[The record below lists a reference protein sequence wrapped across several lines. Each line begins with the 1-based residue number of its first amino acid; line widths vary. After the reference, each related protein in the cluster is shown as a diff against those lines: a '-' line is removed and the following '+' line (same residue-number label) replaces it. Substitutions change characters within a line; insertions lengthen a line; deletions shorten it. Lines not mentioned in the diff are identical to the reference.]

1 MKLGYV
7 ADKKSLKVSASEQRS
22 MLGRE
27 GIDLAHIYDPE
38 QGWKAAVSDC
48 RAGDTLYVYSAAVF
62 GAHAYP
68 NVVKALAG
76 RNANLHVLRKDLLVD
91 CTGGESVADGAIDI
105 KHAHATSG
113 QSGRPRAYDDETI
126 AKVVAYVGDGNTQ
139 KEAAAFY
146 NVSETAVSK
155 MVNGIY

>member
-38 QGWKAAVSDC
+38 QGWKVAVSDC
-48 RAGDTLYVYSAAVF
+48 RAGDVLYVYSAAVF

-68 NVVKALAG
+68 DVIKALALQG
-76 RNANLHVLRKDLLVD
+76 ANLHVLRKELLVD
-91 CTGGESVADGAIDI
+91 CTSGESVADGALDI
-105 KHAHATSG
+105 KQAHATSG
-113 QSGRPRAYDDETI
+113 QSGRPRAYSEDVVS
-126 AKVVAYVGDGNTQ
+126 KVIAYVEDGNTQ
-139 KEAAAFY
+139 KDAAAEY
-146 NVSETAVSK
+146 NVSKTAVSK
-155 MVNGIY
+155 IMNGIY